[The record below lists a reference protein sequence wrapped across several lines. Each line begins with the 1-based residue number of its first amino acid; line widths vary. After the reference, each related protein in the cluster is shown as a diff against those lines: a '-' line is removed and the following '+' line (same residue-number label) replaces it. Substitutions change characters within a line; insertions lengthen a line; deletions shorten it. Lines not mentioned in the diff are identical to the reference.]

1 MTKWL
6 ILFSAL
12 RPDREPEYDSTT
24 AVILEKDEP
33 TTTSNPKISS
43 LSSESSSD
51 YDVWTDPLESKQ
63 CLASMSRSTK
73 VLNEAGK
80 FPEVSCLKF
89 MQKQAFVDIKIEHK

>member
-1 MTKWL
+1 M
-6 ILFSAL
+6 FSAL

-43 LSSESSSD
+43 LSSESD

-63 CLASMSRSTK
+63 CLASMSRSSK

-89 MQKQAFVDIKIEHK
+89 MQKIAFVDIQLEHK

>member
-1 MTKWL
+1 M
-6 ILFSAL
+6 FSAL

-33 TTTSNPKISS
+33 TTTSNPKISP
-43 LSSESSSD
+43 LSGNHGPESSD

-63 CLASMSRSTK
+63 CLASMSRSSK

-89 MQKQAFVDIKIEHK
+89 MQGNSFC

>member
-1 MTKWL
+1 M
-6 ILFSAL
+6 FSAL

-43 LSSESSSD
+43 ESSSD

-63 CLASMSRSTK
+63 CLASMSRSSK

-89 MQKQAFVDIKIEHK
+89 MQKRAFVDIQLQHK